1 MGRLKRNKNMINK
14 KAFTLTELLIAL
26 GIIGAIAAMAIPSTI
41 NKIHNA
47 SLATSLKSNVAAIQ
61 QIISDQLVLK
71 RTKDLSDTDLATAD
85 GFYEKLNYAQKCT
98 EKSECW
104 GDSYKTLDG
113 LNNDTYNNIPENGV
127 KLKNGA
133 SIVIDSTINSAGNN
147 PTEIG
152 WVTIDVNGPERPNII
167 GRDYFTFGITK
178 TGQIHGQRTV
188 NRGTCDTGTECFN
201 ALMKNNWK
209 MPNKA
214 DYYNQDQEWDPETG
228 ECLNCSDY

>member
-61 QIISDQLVLK
+61 QIVSDQLVLK

-85 GFYEKLNYAQKCT
+85 GFFSKLNNAQKCVDT
-98 EKSECW
+98 TECW
-104 GDSYKTLDG
+104 GDVYKTLDG
-113 LNNDTYNNIPENGV
+113 ITNDKYNTIPDNAI

-133 SIVIDSTINSAGNN
+133 VIGYAPETINGA
-147 PTEIG
+147 EDIA
-152 WVTIDVNGPERPNII
+152 WITIDVNGPERPNII
-167 GRDYFTFGITK
+167 GRDFFKFGITK
-178 TGQIHGQRTV
+178 TGMIHGQVTV

-201 ALMKNNWK
+201 ALMKNNYK
-209 MPNKA
+209 MPTKA
-214 DYYNQDQEWDPETG
+214 DYYNQDYEFDPDTGSCINCWD
-228 ECLNCSDY
+228 

>member
-1 MGRLKRNKNMINK
+1 MINK

-61 QIISDQLVLK
+61 QIVSDQLVLK

-85 GFYEKLNYAQKCT
+85 GFFSKLNDAQKCIDIT
-98 EKSECW
+98 ECW
-104 GDSYKTLDG
+104 ADTYKTLDG
-113 LNNDTYNNIPENGV
+113 ITNETYNSRPNDAI

-133 SIVIDSTINSAGNN
+133 VIGYALDDPKALDLAWI
-147 PTEIG
+147 
-152 WVTIDVNGPERPNII
+152 TIDLNGPERPNII
-167 GRDYFTFGITK
+167 GRDFFKFGITK

-201 ALMKNNWK
+201 ALIKNNWK
-209 MPNKA
+209 MPTKA
-214 DYYNQDQEWDPETG
+214 DYYNQDQEWDPDTG